1 METVK
6 EIINHPLSKAL
17 ACGIIGLLLIMHSH
31 SLYSGIA
38 FGIGIREF
46 LLAFK

>member
-6 EIINHPLSKAL
+6 EIIKHPLSKSV
-17 ACGIIGLLLIMHSH
+17 ACATIGLLLIMHSH
-31 SLYSGIA
+31 SLYAGIA
-38 FGIGIREF
+38 FGIAIREF